1 MTAQQEIAPE
11 ATKVSSFWLMMGL
24 NTGIEQDP
32 QKLLTLQRNSQ
43 GARHGQAMFF
53 TSITNSNQKS
63 SNSVNPNI
71 KLVIFQQF
79 F

>member
-32 QKLLTLQRNSQ
+32 QNLLTLQRNYQ
-43 GARHGQAMFF
+43 LH
-53 TSITNSNQKS
+53 TSVGTQTAH
-63 SNSVNPNI
+63 PHA
-71 KLVIFQQF
+71 
-79 F
+79 